1 MSILKNFVNPW
12 EADRG
17 VLETNVLETDVLN
30 TEVLG
35 GNSKKTQIVLPPSPK
50 FFQIIRVEKVRNLT
64 REEYFEETLKG
75 REKTFDN
82 KLKLRNKRLAETDDW
97 DKNNN
102 EIKTAVSNLS
112 NRWNLYQLKLY
123 GKLMD
128 RMPVDAYGVPI
139 LDFNDIFYETDELVN
154 EDLQDIS
161 KLTSRYSTI
170 KDEVINSHK
179 AYENL
184 KRAIQEEVE
193 ERYEFKRFDDF
204 YNNEILKSI
213 LDAVPNIT
221 FVPAEIKALNAQE
234 TGDFTITTIN
244 GLANKSKGITNNNIV
259 NANYKGL
266 GHHGTGASEEAIKWA
281 KTKNIIIPENPDP
294 RFEPETA
301 IYLTGAY
308 LGYII
313 EKHLL
318 RYLPKPIP
326 EDIELKKLAFASY
339 NWTHT
344 KVISKVKN
352 LGNKKNYT
360 WDDIKNVSP
369 AETRTYISRITSRLT
384 LKG

>member
-154 EDLQDIS
+154 EDLQDI
-161 KLTSRYSTI
+161 
-170 KDEVINSHK
+170 NS
-179 AYENL
+179 
-184 KRAIQEEVE
+184 QV
-193 ERYEFKRFDDF
+193 
-204 YNNEILKSI
+204 
-213 LDAVPNIT
+213 VT
-221 FVPAEIKALNAQE
+221 VQ
-234 TGDFTITTIN
+234 
-244 GLANKSKGITNNNIV
+244 
-259 NANYKGL
+259 
-266 GHHGTGASEEAIKWA
+266 
-281 KTKNIIIPENPDP
+281 
-294 RFEPETA
+294 
-301 IYLTGAY
+301 
-308 LGYII
+308 
-313 EKHLL
+313 
-318 RYLPKPIP
+318 
-326 EDIELKKLAFASY
+326 
-339 NWTHT
+339 
-344 KVISKVKN
+344 
-352 LGNKKNYT
+352 
-360 WDDIKNVSP
+360 
-369 AETRTYISRITSRLT
+369 
-384 LKG
+384 